1 MSVPLLDPRRLELD
15 LPFRPLVAWEWGDAD
30 APPIVLVHGWGDSG
44 ATFEFVAAA
53 LAADYRLIAPDLAG
67 FGESPAA
74 QGDYWFPDY
83 LQDLEGVLDA
93 TVGAAPVTLVGH
105 SMGGN
110 VCNLYAGVRPAR
122 IASLVLLE
130 GFGLPPTTPDEAPQ
144 RYARWLDQRHA
155 TPALRDFADVGTLH
169 RHLQRLAPSAA
180 PEVLAAIALRW
191 ARPVGDGAWRLRMD
205 PRHKG
210 GHAVLYRREEAAA
223 CWRDTTAP
231 VMLVGGTC
239 SDFFARFAGFDPVAD
254 CAAHYRR
261 CTTHWL
267 EGAGHMMH
275 WEQPLAVAALI
286 REAAGRAAQGAA

>member
-1 MSVPLLDPRRLELD
+1 MSVPLPAPRRLELD
-15 LPFRPLVAWEWGDAD
+15 LPFRPLVVWEWGDPH

-44 ATFEFVAAA
+44 ATFEFVATG
-53 LAADYRLIAPDLAG
+53 LAGDHRLIAPDLAG

-74 QGDYWFPDY
+74 PGDYWFPDY

-93 TVGAAPVTLVGH
+93 TVGTTPVTLVGH

-130 GFGLPPTTPDEAPQ
+130 GFGLPPTRPDEAPG
-144 RYARWLDQRHA
+144 RYARWLDQRHGE
-155 TPALRDFADVGTLH
+155 PALRDFATLETLH
-169 RHLQRLAPSAA
+169 RHLRRLAPTASSDI
-180 PEVLAAIALRW
+180 LAAIAPRW
-191 ARPVGDGAWRLRMD
+191 AEPVAGGAWRLRMD

-223 CWRDTTAP
+223 CWRNTTAP
-231 VMLVGGTC
+231 VMLVAGTK
-239 SDFFARFAGFDPVAD
+239 SDFFTRFEGFDPIAD
-254 CAAHYRR
+254 CAAHYAR

-275 WEQPLAVAALI
+275 WEQPQAVSTLI
-286 REAAGRAAQGAA
+286 REAASRVAG